1 MVLDVGNGGALCA
14 PGYREAGSMW
24 IKVLRG
30 TIVDGKRVFEGS
42 VVEASR
48 SDARYLINTG
58 KAEEASAPAPK
69 RAKAK
74 ATKRDV

>member
-1 MVLDVGNGGALCA
+1 MH
-14 PGYREAGSMW
+14 

-30 TIVDGKRVFEGS
+30 TIVGGKRVAAGT

-48 SDARYLINTG
+48 SDAKYLINTG

-69 RAKAK
+69 RARTK